1 MRAPE
6 LFLNF
11 GPSPVLQ
18 SKHREIIFFFT
29 KAIHGIQKGQ
39 IAMSDKLFST
49 RDEPLASEDLDVCRR
64 VHEALCSELKIDRS
78 SKEAD
83 RLGALIIELYRQGV
97 HDESQLR
104 LLAGGR

>member
-1 MRAPE
+1 LR
-6 LFLNF
+6 
-11 GPSPVLQ
+11 
-18 SKHREIIFFFT
+18 SKDREIIFFYSI
-29 KAIHGIQKGQ
+29 AIHGIQKGQ

-64 VHEALCSELKIDRS
+64 VHEALCSGLNIDRS
-78 SKEAD
+78 SEAAD

-104 LLAGGR
+104 LLAGGRGA

>member
-1 MRAPE
+1 VPRIVFEFRTFAHLAE
-6 LFLNF
+6 QRSRNYLF
-11 GPSPVLQ
+11 ST
-18 SKHREIIFFFT
+18 I
-29 KAIHGIQKGQ
+29 AIHGIEEGQ

-78 SKEAD
+78 SNEAD

>member
-18 SKHREIIFFFT
+18 SKDREIIFFT

-64 VHEALCSELKIDRS
+64 VHEALCSELKIERS
-78 SKEAD
+78 GKEAD
-83 RLGALIIELYRQGV
+83 RLGALIIELYR
-97 HDESQLR
+97 R
-104 LLAGGR
+104 CA

>member
-1 MRAPE
+1 
-6 LFLNF
+6 
-11 GPSPVLQ
+11 LQ
-18 SKHREIIFFFT
+18 SKDREIIFFPRKRFT
-29 KAIHGIQKGQ
+29 ASKKG

-49 RDEPLASEDLDVCRR
+49 RDEPLASEDLHVCRR
-64 VHEALCSELKIDRS
+64 VHEALCSGLKIDRTG
-78 SKEAD
+78 KEAD

>member
-1 MRAPE
+1 VPRI
-6 LFLNF
+6 LFEFRTFAHLAEQTSRNY
-11 GPSPVLQ
+11 L
-18 SKHREIIFFFT
+18 FFT

-49 RDEPLASEDLDVCRR
+49 PLASEDLDVCRR
-64 VHEALCSELKIDRS
+64 VHEALCSGSKIDRS

-104 LLAGGR
+104 LLAGGT